1 MARNCFKESGM
12 HKVRIRLI
20 GNRESTSRQYNMPT
34 ATEVAALIVGDLNDT
49 NVESDVIIE
58 HKRDGLKRISDL
70 HPSFMAI
77 QYPVLFPYGE
87 DGFYLGIPY
96 KSNNERRQTK
106 RLCVT
111 MREYYAFRI
120 QQRQNESESL
130 IRGGR
135 LFQQFLVDAYTT
147 IEEDRLRWIRNH
159 QPRLRAELYK
169 GLRDAVVRGDTTPAS
184 VGRRIVLPSSFTGG
198 IYGAELSRCNDY
210 IVIAAINAIEFQKR
224 GLAHAHILLWLHQS
238 DKYPTP
244 YDIDKIISAEI
255 PDVKNDV
262 AAYAVVLNRENVETT
277 MFTQWMQTNAVSKDA
292 QNLTF
297 AEFPTRFVWNQ
308 KDKIW
313 QPRKKGKC
321 IGRIFYA
328 HPTSGER
335 LLDGDKEWHDAI
347 NEASHWANA
356 AQLRELFATL
366 LLFCEISNPLELW
379 ERNWRRLS
387 DDILYRQRKALEYA
401 ELQLNDYQIENY
413 TLFDIES
420 ILVRSGK
427 SLKDFKPLPL
437 PGVALLKQLKNQL
450 IREETLYDKEQL
462 RTEHTKLLGGTGK
475 TYVYRTIIAR
485 LRSEGRIVLAVASSG
500 IAALIL
506 EGGRTAH
513 SRFEIL
519 LNLLENSTCGIK
531 QGTQLADLIKQA
543 SLIICDEAPMYH
555 RHAFEAVDRS
565 LKDILRFDD
574 PTSSEK
580 PFGGKTILL
589 GGDFRHILPVVPKGG
604 SQDTVLASVNNSYL
618 LVQYKGGDNP
628 IGEIVSS
635 TYPSFHNS
643 YKDPQYLQERV
654 ILAPK
659 NHSVDDTNSHTLQ
672 IVPGQEHTYLSSD
685 SICKAS
691 SNVADQN
698 MLYPVEFLNTLQ
710 FPGLLNHKLHMKI
723 GVPIMEFL

>member
-1 MARNCFKESGM
+1 MLLNIVKGPRSYEEIRTVNGVIHDTFKSAC
-12 HKVRIRLI
+12 
-20 GNRESTSRQYNMPT
+20 Y
-34 ATEVAALIVGDLNDT
+34 
-49 NVESDVIIE
+49 
-58 HKRDGLKRISDL
+58 
-70 HPSFMAI
+70 
-77 QYPVLFPYGE
+77 
-87 DGFYLGIPY
+87 
-96 KSNNERRQTK
+96 
-106 RLCVT
+106 
-111 MREYYAFRI
+111 
-120 QQRQNESESL
+120 SL
-130 IRGGR
+130 
-135 LFQQFLVDAYTT
+135 
-147 IEEDRLRWIRNH
+147 
-159 QPRLRAELYK
+159 
-169 GLRDAVVRGDTTPAS
+169 
-184 VGRRIVLPSSFTGG
+184 
-198 IYGAELSRCNDY
+198 
-210 IVIAAINAIEFQKR
+210 
-224 GLAHAHILLWLHQS
+224 
-238 DKYPTP
+238 
-244 YDIDKIISAEI
+244 
-255 PDVKNDV
+255 
-262 AAYAVVLNRENVETT
+262 
-277 MFTQWMQTNAVSKDA
+277 
-292 QNLTF
+292 
-297 AEFPTRFVWNQ
+297 
-308 KDKIW
+308 
-313 QPRKKGKC
+313 
-321 IGRIFYA
+321 
-328 HPTSGER
+328 R

-347 NEASHWANA
+347 NEASHWASA

-366 LLFCEISNPLELW
+366 LLFCEISNSLELW

-387 DDILYRQRKALEYA
+387 DDILYRQGKALEYA

-420 ILVRSGK
+420 ILDYIV
-427 SLKDFKPLPL
+427 DA
-437 PGVALLKQLKNQL
+437 V
-450 IREETLYDKEQL
+450 T
-462 RTEHTKLLGGTGK
+462 TKKGGFFFVYGHGGTGK

-506 EGGRTAH
+506 EGGRTTH
-513 SRFEIL
+513 SRFEIP

-543 SLIICDEAPMYH
+543 SLIICDEAPMHH

-604 SQDTVLASVNNSYL
+604 RQDTMLASVNNSYL
-618 LVQYKGGDNP
+618 LAQYKVFTLKQNMRLNQNSFDSNTSESISEFSKWVLDIGDGKIPTILREGEIESSLIKIPDHLLIQGGDNP

-654 ILAPK
+654 ILTPK

-698 MLYPVEFLNTLQ
+698 MLYPVSAMAQGNLSLSSTNATKFYINLEIAEVLEFKNRYRLQVEVGDNTTSTT
-710 FPGLLNHKLHMKI
+710 FVIFDKEAEKI
-723 GVPIMEFL
+723 VQQPVAHITIPEKMVPKVL